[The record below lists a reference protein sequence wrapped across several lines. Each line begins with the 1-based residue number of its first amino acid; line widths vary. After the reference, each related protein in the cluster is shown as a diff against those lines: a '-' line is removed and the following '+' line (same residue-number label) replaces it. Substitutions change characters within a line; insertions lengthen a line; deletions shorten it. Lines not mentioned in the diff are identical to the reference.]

1 MKILHIEDDES
12 YVLLIHSLLKQL
24 NPSIQINWVEDG
36 TSGLNEALTGSYD
49 LIICDGN
56 LPFLTGPEIIRQV
69 REKGITTPIVA
80 NSANNQLNKTMVASG
95 ATKWIN
101 KSLYAKES
109 ENRDPKD
116 FWKTT
121 VQS

>member
-12 YVLLIHSLLKQL
+12 FVLLIHTLLKKI

-56 LPFLTGPEIIRQV
+56 LPFLSGPELVGKVRQAGVKTKII
-69 REKGITTPIVA
+69 A
-80 NSANNQLNKTMVASG
+80 NSSNNQLNKMMITLG
-95 ATKWIN
+95 ATNWIN
-101 KSLYAKES
+101 KSLSPNES
-109 ENRDPKD
+109 ENRDPNE
-116 FWKTT
+116 FWETALKA
-121 VQS
+121 